1 MKHFRADYNRIQD
14 PINKIAEDE
23 PVLLIRAKDICG
35 PEAAEAYADIAERN
49 GAASAF
55 VETVRKG
62 AEMMREW
69 QSVNATKIP
78 DMPAEASIFN
88 G

>member
-35 PEAAEAYADIAERN
+35 PATAEAYADIAEAA
-49 GAASAF
+49 GASPVL
-55 VETVRKG
+55 VENVRKG
-62 AEMMREW
+62 ANAMREW
-69 QSVNATKIP
+69 QQYNTAKIP
-78 DMPAEASIFN
+78 DMNAEDSIFHD
-88 G
+88 